1 MDGGVKTLLS
11 IDPGKVCSYAV
22 FVDGV
27 LRDCAYRDPD
37 ATWDP
42 DVVVVEIPQVY
53 QQRKQKGNPNDL
65 VQLAFTAGLAL
76 RHISYVNEPSLETIR
91 PRAWKG
97 TRPKHV
103 CNKITLNALTEEEK
117 ARIPDLPKTKLHNV
131 LDAIGIGLWRL
142 GRR

>member
-1 MDGGVKTLLS
+1 MASRLVS
-11 IDPGKVCSYAV
+11 VDPGKNACAWAD
-22 FVDGV
+22 FRDGV
-27 LRDCAYRDPD
+27 LEDCGLDPGLPFPG
-37 ATWDP
+37 P
-42 DVVVVEIPQVY
+42 DLLVVELPQIY
-53 QQRKQKGNPNDL
+53 QQRKQKGDPNAL
-65 VQLAFTAGLAL
+65 VDLAFAAGVFTSGAMGIDTELL
-76 RHISYVNEPSLETIR
+76 LVR

-117 ARIPDLPKTKLHNV
+117 ARIPNLPKTKLHNV